1 MNTIHDKSAF
11 SDLLQS
17 LQILLHEAHVTQV
30 TVHWGETDAV
40 QPYNKLYFITEG
52 DGWLKIGSET
62 YHPKP
67 GQLLLVPAHTQ
78 HSFSTVA
85 GQLPYR
91 KYYCHFNVMAGPF
104 DLFQWI
110 GVPLCIDAADYAR
123 TERQFADM
131 VAYYHSGGS
140 VVGKIREKQA
150 LLDIVATFLELV
162 PMRVLQHR
170 TEEMNRLGII
180 QHFVESRLGSG
191 ISIEQMAEAV
201 HLHPNYFITYFK
213 KHFGMSPLKYVNR
226 KRTEHA
232 KLLLTTTPLSIKEIA
247 DQTGFKETNHFT
259 KFFRKETSFT
269 PTDYRSAFT
278 AAP

>member
-1 MNTIHDKSAF
+1 MATIHDKSAF
-11 SDLLQS
+11 SELLQS

-30 TVHWGETDAV
+30 TAHWGETDSV
-40 QPYNKLYFITEG
+40 QPYNKLYFITGG
-52 DGWLKIGSET
+52 DGWLKIGSDT
-62 YHPKP
+62 FYPKA
-67 GQLLLVPAHTQ
+67 GQLVLVPAHTQ

-85 GQLPYR
+85 GQQPYR

-110 GVPLCIDAADYAR
+110 GVPLCIDAADYER

-131 VAYYHSGGS
+131 VAYYHGGGI
-140 VVGKIREKQA
+140 VGKIREKQT

-162 PMRVLQHR
+162 PLRVLQHR

-180 QHFVESRLGSG
+180 QQFVESRLGSG

-213 KHFGMSPLKYVNR
+213 KHFGMPPLKYVNR

-259 KFFRKETSFT
+259 KFFRKETSYT
-269 PTDYRSAFT
+269 PTDYRSAFA